1 MSIKKLFLVTFPVA
15 VCAVFLLLP
24 DYSNAQ
30 DISGGVANQ
39 SENINAEDV
48 LAGSQSANSDEPI
61 LEICKMYS
69 NGSIDK
75 EYSHID
81 IDYKH
86 TLKFF
91 VEINTKER
99 CSVRSEAYTY
109 SRGKTV
115 NETNH
120 IEVAYFQNTGDKREL
135 CQTGTDPKTGTLKPF
150 CYPYP
155 DYSESNK
162 EEAIPSSS
170 GFTEEADLPKP
181 TIPVV
186 TKTVKKGEYRE
197 IPLSEELLALFDPE
211 DRTDPQIYRYSID
224 SMSGFP
230 PMGLILWA
238 NGVLKGTAVGKD
250 SSFRACV
257 TNISGKKVCEI
268 IEVDVQSEKTD
279 KPELI
284 PDKLTKLAYEG
295 LVLGQQVRSG
305 IREHVAI
312 VMPDGSVMY
321 MDKRSILTPVSEF
334 EVKTE
339 EGRFRFDY
347 QPATGGDCG
356 PIGESP
362 TWACRQVNTPNGT
375 IRIKGTEFTVEN
387 DSSGTVIAV
396 IKGTV
401 LVSDAEGK
409 KEIEINEGQFAFL
422 KNGILS
428 EDPQSFEPDQLDRWW
443 EEKKDAK
450 QGGEKNIVAIMLIIF
465 GIVAFILLAVVLIKK
480 LVRKKM

>member
-1 MSIKKLFLVTFPVA
+1 MFKKTSLTVFAFA
-15 VCAVFLLLP
+15 VCAAFLLLP

-30 DISGGVANQ
+30 DIPGGVANQ

-48 LAGSQSANSDEPI
+48 LDKSQSATSDEPI

-69 NGSIDK
+69 SGSMDSEVIDA
-75 EYSHID
+75 D
-81 IDYKH
+81 IDYKF

-99 CSVRSEAYTY
+99 CSVRSEAYTHH
-109 SRGKTV
+109 RGKSVTD
-115 NETNH
+115 TNH
-120 IEVAYFQNTGDKREL
+120 IEIAYFQNTGDKREL
-135 CQTGTDPKTGTLKPF
+135 CQTGIDPKTGTLKSS
-150 CYPYP
+150 CYLYP

-162 EEAIPSSS
+162 EEAIPSSG

-181 TIPVV
+181 TVPVV

-211 DRTDPQIYRYSID
+211 DRTDPQIYSYTVD

-238 NGVLKGTAVGKD
+238 DGVLKGTPVGKD

-257 TNISGKKVCEI
+257 TNVSGKKVCKI
-268 IEVDVQSEKTD
+268 IEVDVQSEETD
-279 KPELI
+279 KPELN

-295 LVLGQQVRSG
+295 LTFGQQVRSG
-305 IREHVAI
+305 IRERVAI
-312 VMPDGSVMY
+312 VKPDGSIMY
-321 MDKRSILTPVSEF
+321 MDKNSILTPVSEF
-334 EVKTE
+334 EVKTDT
-339 EGRFRFDY
+339 GRFRFDY
-347 QPATGGDCG
+347 QPATGGGCG

-387 DSSGTVIAV
+387 DSSGTSIAV
-396 IKGTV
+396 IEGTV
-401 LVSDAEGK
+401 LVSDTEGK
-409 KEIEINEGQFAFL
+409 KEVEINKGQFAFL

-428 EDPQSFEPDQLDRWW
+428 GDPQSFEPDQLDRWW
-443 EEKKDAK
+443 EEEDAK
-450 QGGEKNIVAIMLIIF
+450 QGDKKNIVTIMLIIF
-465 GIVAFILLAVVLIKK
+465 GVVALILLVVIIIKK
-480 LVRKKM
+480 IVKKKM